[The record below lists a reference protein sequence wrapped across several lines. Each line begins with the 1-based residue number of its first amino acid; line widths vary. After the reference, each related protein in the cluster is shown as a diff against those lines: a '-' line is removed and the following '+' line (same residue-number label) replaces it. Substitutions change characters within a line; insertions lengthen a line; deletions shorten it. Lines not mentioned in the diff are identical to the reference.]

1 MATNAIANAVKEAMN
16 HIAHQTE
23 KIGLLVQLYNDDTV
37 NRILGFVSTERVY
50 IGATGTEGVYI
61 SVAMYGLD
69 SLKDHRLMGP
79 MENILDIADI
89 EWKCSTEDY
98 PASINRDYRL
108 EGTKD
113 GRKYVV
119 NFQAYVKSDSPT
131 CRKVKIGQETQVV
144 DKYEIVCE

>member
-1 MATNAIANAVKEAMN
+1 MAKNAIANAVKEATDN
-16 HIAHQTE
+16 VAYQIE
-23 KIGLLVQLYNDDTV
+23 KIGFLTQLYSDEIV
-37 NRILGFVSTERVY
+37 SRILGFVTTERVNLSVV
-50 IGATGTEGVYI
+50 GETGVYI

-108 EGTKD
+108 EGAKGD
-113 GRKYVV
+113 RRYIV

-131 CRKVKIGQETQVV
+131 CRKVKVGQETQVV